1 MAKKNKVEF
10 SECMQSIP
18 EILDWVDKQD
28 TSGLQTF
35 LLSNPQTPL
44 ICSASGGSFSSAV
57 YASMLYSANK
67 GVGKAVTPLMF
78 ASLSYQTLN
87 GVKVLVLSQSGNGC
101 DVEYVAQKAVRHTP
115 RMTACITKYYS
126 GKSNKVVDIIR
137 KWSNHWFMYNW
148 NDYDGFISTLSP
160 FAMFGLLYKAFTNN
174 TITDNLKINLRPEC
188 CFKYETKIFTNEVRP
203 FDEIRNYMVLYSGW
217 GEPIAYDFESKMVE
231 SGYAS
236 VQLCDYRNF
245 THGRFIFLSNHIED
259 TALVLL
265 VTPREKQFIDDL
277 IYKGTTNMGGREL
290 FPKNIQIV
298 TIETEYD
305 TPLASIDLLIKECI
319 FFSEVGKAYGYNPC
333 DPVNLSGIDKGT
345 PRTKA
350 FEGLLDMGNL
360 KGVEGEIKIPDRKIV
375 IDYDPELS
383 VAENAKANN
392 VAEATVKKY
401 IQEKNIDR
409 KRDEQYIK
417 YNKVKLVYTI
427 DSERPVSKIAEKLG
441 YSINTVKQYLNM
453 DRFDIEVQDGKIGLV
468 VEDERL
474 KTVWK
479 KIDTAR
485 NHFERVKQMQS
496 KHPEYSAEEIISK
509 LNMNGKLL
517 ERVKSFMQMN
527 EFKYKLKKRELVF
540 DIEPKENCE
549 IMNGMNMEMK
559 NRIIGSIIGDV
570 VGSTYEF
577 ATKIPKK
584 FKLFRSGCTFTDDTV
599 LTIAIADALLHN
611 RPFADTIWEWGSKY
625 TNAGFGYSFKQWKER
640 RKTDINATN
649 DSKGNGCGM
658 RVSPI
663 GYWAKSIE
671 EAMVL
676 AKESAIITHNSE
688 EGIKGAQAIASAVF
702 MAKRQMSKDSIK
714 KFIEDTFN
722 YNLDLSYGDIWK
734 QVNEYDNVNKLRR
747 EREWAENTCPVAI
760 IAFLNSTDYESA
772 IRLAVSY
779 GGDVDTISC
788 MTGGIAAAYYGVPD
802 NIIEEIAAY
811 LPQDIIDIVNEFDG
825 LDLQNKNT
833 PSQLDRWVKDE
844 HILVYGSGTEIAS
857 HTKTGYPLRN
867 NESTGY
873 IANRY
878 FGSKLPLEGK
888 SGNSYAIPTVGVTL
902 PDIQDGIKRFI
913 NFVNDNPDLRF
924 LITDIACSKKS
935 GHTPQEIAP
944 LFKDIADYPN
954 VYLPKEFRMNM

>member
-1 MAKKNKVEF
+1 MISNMAKKNKVEF

-18 EILDWVDKQD
+18 EILEWVDKQD

-35 LLSNPQTPL
+35 LFCNPQTPL

-126 GKSNKVVDIIR
+126 GKSNRIVDIIR

-148 NDYDGFISTLSP
+148 SDYDGFISTLSP
-160 FAMFGLLYKAFTNN
+160 FAMFGLLYKAFTDNK
-174 TITDNLKINLRPEC
+174 IIDNLKMDLRPEH
-188 CFKYETKIFTNEVRP
+188 CFKYETKKHTNEVKP
-203 FDEIRNYMVLYSGW
+203 FNEIRNYMVLYSGW

-277 IYKGTTNMGGREL
+277 IYNGTTNMGGREL

-345 PRTKA
+345 PRSKA
-350 FEGLLDMGNL
+350 FEGLLDIGNL

-383 VAENAKANN
+383 IAENAKANN

-409 KRDEQYIK
+409 KRDEQFIK
-417 YNKVKLVYTI
+417 YNRVKLVYTI

-453 DRFDIEVQDGKIGLV
+453 DRFDVELQDGKISLV
-468 VEDERL
+468 VEDEKL
-474 KTVWK
+474 KAVWK

-517 ERVKSFMQMN
+517 ERVKSFMQMD
-527 EFKYKLKKRELVF
+527 EFKYKLKKRELFF
-540 DIEPKENCE
+540 DIE
-549 IMNGMNMEMK
+549 
-559 NRIIGSIIGDV
+559 
-570 VGSTYEF
+570 
-577 ATKIPKK
+577 
-584 FKLFRSGCTFTDDTV
+584 
-599 LTIAIADALLHN
+599 
-611 RPFADTIWEWGSKY
+611 
-625 TNAGFGYSFKQWKER
+625 
-640 RKTDINATN
+640 
-649 DSKGNGCGM
+649 
-658 RVSPI
+658 
-663 GYWAKSIE
+663 
-671 EAMVL
+671 
-676 AKESAIITHNSE
+676 
-688 EGIKGAQAIASAVF
+688 
-702 MAKRQMSKDSIK
+702 
-714 KFIEDTFN
+714 
-722 YNLDLSYGDIWK
+722 
-734 QVNEYDNVNKLRR
+734 
-747 EREWAENTCPVAI
+747 
-760 IAFLNSTDYESA
+760 
-772 IRLAVSY
+772 
-779 GGDVDTISC
+779 
-788 MTGGIAAAYYGVPD
+788 
-802 NIIEEIAAY
+802 
-811 LPQDIIDIVNEFDG
+811 
-825 LDLQNKNT
+825 
-833 PSQLDRWVKDE
+833 
-844 HILVYGSGTEIAS
+844 
-857 HTKTGYPLRN
+857 
-867 NESTGY
+867 
-873 IANRY
+873 
-878 FGSKLPLEGK
+878 
-888 SGNSYAIPTVGVTL
+888 
-902 PDIQDGIKRFI
+902 
-913 NFVNDNPDLRF
+913 
-924 LITDIACSKKS
+924 
-935 GHTPQEIAP
+935 
-944 LFKDIADYPN
+944 
-954 VYLPKEFRMNM
+954 